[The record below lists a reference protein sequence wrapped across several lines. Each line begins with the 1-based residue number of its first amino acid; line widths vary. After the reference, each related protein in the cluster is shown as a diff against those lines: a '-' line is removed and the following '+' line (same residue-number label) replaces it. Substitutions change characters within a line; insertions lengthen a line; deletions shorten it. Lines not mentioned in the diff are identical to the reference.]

1 MPQEKIIIKF
11 EPKGASGLI
20 NAIKHLTAAQI
31 GLEKGTKRLA
41 KTNGLLANSFATLRS
56 KMLLVTFAM
65 GMGGRQ
71 AVQMVKDFAKVEAM
85 AVAFDTL
92 SGGVGNAK
100 IALTQ
105 LSNAVEGTMSRFD
118 LLQSANNA
126 LILGVAKSSQEMN
139 TMFGVAVKLGRAVG
153 RTAKDSVDSLVTG
166 IGRQSRMMLDNIGI
180 IMSTEKA
187 YAS

>member
-11 EPKGASGLI
+11 EAKGQKPIIDAL
-20 NAIKHLTAAQI
+20 NKLADAQRRATDAGKAQAKAGGI
-31 GLEKGTKRLA
+31 LDTNHNRLA
-41 KTNGLLANSFATLRS
+41 KTNGKLANSFATLRS

-85 AVAFDTL
+85 SVAFDTL
-92 SGGVGNAK
+92 SGGVGNAQ
-100 IALTQ
+100 IALSQ
-105 LSNAVEGTMSRFD
+105 LSKAAGGTMSRFD

-139 TMFGVAVKLGRAVG
+139 TMFGVAIKLGRAVG

-166 IGRQSRMMLDNIGI
+166 IV
-180 IMSTEKA
+180 
-187 YAS
+187 ASLG